1 MREGAGPIREPAPGA
16 HRSAAA
22 SVRRRSP
29 PFPHRTRVPHGPS
42 LLGYGPG
49 FLYFHFLHAFIFCS
63 ISSILRQRRRRQ
75 QRRCARGGGGRRMR
89 LPAAARLVSERQAG
103 GYRCATEEGGP
114 GHRTQWVNP
123 ATRTPLPLL
132 PVRSPPPASAPL
144 TTVHPTSQPRP
155 SPLPHSPQLPPP
167 PSFLWWRR
175 SPTLARCFP
184 VSLTPH
190 RFPLVSSLHP
200 GVRSGRGPTRAPA
213 SGVGGRGW
221 PARSSPEG
229 LCLGG
234 AQSM

>member
-155 SPLPHSPQLPPP
+155 SPLPHSPQLSPPP
-167 PSFLWWRR
+167 I
-175 SPTLARCFP
+175 FP
-184 VSLTPH
+184 VVAALPNTGPLLPCVAHTTSLST
-190 RFPLVSSLHP
+190 RLVLTSRSEEWEGTHP
-200 GVRSGRGPTRAPA
+200 SPSKRRRGAWLAGPF
-213 SGVGGRGW
+213 
-221 PARSSPEG
+221 
-229 LCLGG
+229 
-234 AQSM
+234 QS